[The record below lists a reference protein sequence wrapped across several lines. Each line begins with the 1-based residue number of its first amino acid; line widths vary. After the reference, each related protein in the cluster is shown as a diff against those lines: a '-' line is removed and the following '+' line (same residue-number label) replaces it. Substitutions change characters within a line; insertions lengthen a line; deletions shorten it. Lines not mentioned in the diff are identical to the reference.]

1 MLYCIR
7 TMIKQKRTK
16 KNN

>member
-7 TMIKQKRTK
+7 TMIKQKQT